1 MEVFGTDEEAL
12 ILVVTSN
19 RTKEKLEIKKAYEAK
34 YKKNLL
40 DDLKSN

>member
-19 RTKEKLEIKKAYEAK
+19 KTKERLKIKKAYEEK
-34 YKKNLL
+34 YKKKFNR
-40 DDLKSN
+40 